1 MVRII
6 FNIKEVY
13 FILYKILLNLNL
25 LDNVDIEKFD
35 ANVKI
40 LWNKVHNNPDDF
52 FNWTNLLKV
61 VASTVI

>member
-1 MVRII
+1 MRV
-6 FNIKEVY
+6 KKVY

-40 LWNKVHNNPDDF
+40 LWNQVHNNPDDF